1 MANVSRLRYPM
12 IENRGSGNVVLRE
25 EGPFFVLLRTNI
37 STKNASPL
45 SIYYH
50 HSPYIHIR
58 VTILKYYNKVMQTT
72 TYTMTSFW
80 LPAACEAGA
89 ERL

>member
-1 MANVSRLRYPM
+1 MANVSRVRNPM
-12 IENRGSGNVVLRE
+12 IENRGSSNAVLRE

-37 STKNASPL
+37 STKNASPP
-45 SIYYH
+45 SIYHH

-58 VTILKYYNKVMQTT
+58 VTILKDYNKVN
-72 TYTMTSFW
+72 YTMTSFW